1 MGHRGGPLFRDGV
14 RLGGLLGI
22 TRGGGETRL
31 FFMKWIFAL
40 LFVFSYSSFAVES
53 SPATYV
59 DGKPDLSVPV
69 KCQYKSSSSVFYNGL
84 LTIPNCLELLK
95 TQLPAGYSFV
105 GYTSSLPDFSVVQ
118 IAAFNV
124 FSTVFRSS
132 DSKEIPNYRFVTFN
146 NNTLPLISGYQCLNP
161 NFPVGPVDLNGS
173 KVCQAVPKVCKM
185 GAIVRIQSNGKEI
198 CVPNC
203 GAAAGLTNS
212 SQFFYQAGP
221 TVGST
226 AGEIKCFGQCS
237 ITTVGSSVQLSS
249 GAWTGSYTFSGATCP
264 VVRPEPVSSESEL
277 AGGTPSQPVDES
289 TASQGTTDSLNQ
301 LANAASSATNTPVQP
316 TATGPDNTATL
327 KDVTKTI
334 ADSANAQI
342 KATSSQNT
350 ATGNLLSNI
359 SKDLQNAIIKSGSGG
374 GGGGASAS
382 LQAQANG
389 KLDGI
394 KNALD
399 GISDKLDEPGQ
410 DGPFTPGTGSGA
422 FWEDVLPESSFTD
435 IKDKTAASVQKMKD
449 LSTQF
454 QDSVSFT
461 NLSASGEPDEWSLN
475 IHGEAMPFGLGAF
488 QLLLDMGLS
497 AIILFLCA
505 LYAIYII
512 TNRK

>member
-1 MGHRGGPLFRDGV
+1 
-14 RLGGLLGI
+14 
-22 TRGGGETRL
+22 
-31 FFMKWIFAL
+31 MKWIFAL
-40 LFVFSYSSFAVES
+40 LFAVSFNSFAVES
-53 SPATYV
+53 APASQSLTWGQCFVGSNLVLHSSYVTIESCVQSATAYQGNPTRIASAIPPINTAQSGQTNITCTNGTYANFGCGQFRNV
-59 DGKPDLSVPV
+59 YKSAAPFTCPPDGKP
-69 KCQYKSSSSVFYNGL
+69 N
-84 LTIPNCLELLK
+84 LT
-95 TQLPAGYSFV
+95 
-105 GYTSSLPDFSVVQ
+105 
-118 IAAFNV
+118 
-124 FSTVFRSS
+124 
-132 DSKEIPNYRFVTFN
+132 
-146 NNTLPLISGYQCLNP
+146 
-161 NFPVGPVDLNGS
+161 VGPVDLNGA
-173 KVCQAVPKVCKM
+173 KVCQAPPKVCKM
-185 GAIVRIQSNGKEI
+185 GAIVRILSDGKEI

-203 GAAAGLTNS
+203 GAAAGLTNT

-237 ITTVGSSVQLSS
+237 ITTVGSYVQLSS

-289 TASQGTTDSLNQ
+289 TASQGTADSLNQ

-399 GISDKLDEPGQ
+399 GISDKLDEPGE

-422 FWEDVLPESSFTD
+422 FWEDVIPESSFTE
-435 IKDKTAASVQKMKD
+435 IKDKKAESIQKMKD
-449 LSTQF
+449 LASEFQTSLQF
-454 QDSVSFT
+454 TD
-461 NLSASGEPDEWSLN
+461 LSASGEPEEWTLN
-475 IHGEAMPFGLGAF
+475 MNGTAMPFGMGAF
-488 QLLLDMGLS
+488 QLILNMGL
-497 AIILFLCA
+497 AAVVLLLCA
-505 LYAIYII
+505 LYAVYII
-512 TNRK
+512 ANRK